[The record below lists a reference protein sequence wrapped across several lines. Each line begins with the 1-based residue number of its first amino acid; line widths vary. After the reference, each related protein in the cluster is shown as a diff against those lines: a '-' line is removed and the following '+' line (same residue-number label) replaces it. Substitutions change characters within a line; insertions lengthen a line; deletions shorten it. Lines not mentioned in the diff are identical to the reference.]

1 MDEDESVV
9 LLLGDIGVY
18 AFRDT
23 FARHPKRCYNLGVC
37 EQASVG
43 LAAGLAMSG
52 LYPIYHTIS
61 AFLVR
66 RAYEF
71 IRLDFGEQYLAGL
84 FVGVGGSQEYKK
96 LGPTHCCSEHLGLMS
111 AVPGMRCI
119 EPSRSTSQIDDAE
132 LLAKHFLERAVRERM
147 LMYMNL
153 EEPK

>member
-71 IRLDFGEQYLAGL
+71 IRLDFGEQKLAGL
-84 FVGVGGSQEYKK
+84 FVGVGGANEYEK
-96 LGPTHCCSEHLGLMS
+96 LGPTHRCEEQAALMTKVPMMHS
-111 AVPGMRCI
+111 YFPADEKVAGGWISQAVIQR
-119 EPSRSTSQIDDAE
+119 Q
-132 LLAKHFLERAVRERM
+132 LA
-147 LMYMNL
+147 YISL
-153 EEPK
+153 EEPRA